1 MWRRVVYVF
10 VGMSVVACSAM
21 TPSTRPLKSVRR
33 EVITASEIVAARV
46 TDVYQAVAQLRPE
59 FFSRS
64 RNFEPMAPG
73 RQGPIAVYL
82 NETPIGGEES
92 LRTIP
97 LEEVRQIRFM
107 TRTQAE
113 FRWGRS
119 HPRGAIVVM
128 TAKK

>member
-1 MWRRVVYVF
+1 MWRRFIYVL
-10 VGMSVVACSAM
+10 VGVSSVACAAT
-21 TPSTRPLKSVRR
+21 TPSTRPLKTVRR
-33 EVITASEIVAARV
+33 EVITAAEIVAARV

-59 FFSRS
+59 FFNRTRS
-64 RNFEPMAPG
+64 MEPMAPG

-92 LRTIP
+92 LRSIP
-97 LEEVRQIRFM
+97 LDEVRQIRFM
-107 TRTQAE
+107 TSTQAE

-119 HPRGAIVVM
+119 HPRGAIVVQ